1 MPYLPKGLPVPVIE
15 DDRLDAP
22 YWQATREHK
31 LKVQRCA
38 RCRVFQWGPEWLC
51 HRCQSFDIDW
61 VEVEGKGRIF
71 SWQRAW
77 HPIHPALKDHGPYL
91 IVLVELPHAGSIR
104 MIGNLL
110 GDPRQ
115 TIEIGADVEAVFEDH
130 ERGDEFY
137 TLVQWKLAG
146 AHRSAR

>member
-31 LKVQRCA
+31 LNVQRCA

-71 SWQRAW
+71 SWQRVW

-115 TIEIGADVEAVFEDH
+115 TVEIGADVEAVFEDH